1 MRLEMEI
8 RAAPFISARWPLG
21 KNKGISRLREW
32 DSIPKKTIADEIR
45 PTMLALMENTTAA

>member
-1 MRLEMEI
+1 MEI

-32 DSIPKKTIADEIR
+32 DSILKKTIADEIR